1 MLEAL
6 RAVTIL
12 VSPFIPHLAEKLW
25 VQLASGPALGDQRWS
40 DLAWGGLPAGT
51 VGFVLLPALVPVVL
65 ASMVMAPLGARL
77 SHRLPVATLRRIFA
91 LVLYGLAAKMALA
104 YA

>member
-1 MLEAL
+1 
-6 RAVTIL
+6 V
-12 VSPFIPHLAEKLW
+12 
-25 VQLASGPALGDQRWS
+25 
-40 DLAWGGLPAGT
+40 GGLPAGT

-65 ASMVMAPLGARL
+65 ASMAMAPLGARL

-91 LVLYGLAAKMALA
+91 LVLYALAAKMALA